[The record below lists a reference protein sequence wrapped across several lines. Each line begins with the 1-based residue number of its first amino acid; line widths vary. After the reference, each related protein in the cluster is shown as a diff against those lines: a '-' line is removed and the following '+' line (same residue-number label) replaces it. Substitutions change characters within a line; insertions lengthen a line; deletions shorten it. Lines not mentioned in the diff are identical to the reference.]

1 MEQQKTTLPETA
13 PERRSK
19 RRVSVMDIVII
30 LLVLVAVAGIVF
42 RVVSV
47 IREGAPTSKG
57 ARYAVEFSVAET
69 PTDIFLGMQIGDGV
83 FLYKSGAKLGYMG
96 AYQQDDEQPYRVALT
111 LTPGTAK
118 GTSTAIGEFV
128 CTDGEMTN
136 GGLLVNA
143 GGLYLTPGT
152 ELLICT
158 ERVLL
163 TVTVTEIRPIP

>member
-1 MEQQKTTLPETA
+1 MEQQKTISPEVT

-30 LLVLVAVAGIVF
+30 LLALAAVAGIAF

-57 ARYAVEFSVAET
+57 PRYVVEFSVDET
-69 PTDIFLGMQIGDGV
+69 PTDILQGMQAGDGV
-83 FLYKSGAKLGYMG
+83 YLYESGAKLGYMG
-96 AYQQDDEQPYRVALT
+96 AYQQEDGRPYRVALT

-118 GTSTAIGEFV
+118 GTSTAVGEFI

-152 ELLICT
+152 ELTVCT

-163 TVTVTEIRPIP
+163 TVTITEIRPVN